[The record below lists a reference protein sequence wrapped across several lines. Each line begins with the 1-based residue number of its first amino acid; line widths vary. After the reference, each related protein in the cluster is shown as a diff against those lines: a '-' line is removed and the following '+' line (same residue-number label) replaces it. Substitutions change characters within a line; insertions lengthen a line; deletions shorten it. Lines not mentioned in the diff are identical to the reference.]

1 MKTIVYPLCILLV
14 LSFITGC
21 RRIDENSNSYLELSR
36 YIGERISVESISL
49 IPVHLKDGIKK
60 QDLFSCRS
68 KMYFYVDSAKC
79 TECKASALRKIEKNF
94 KDMPGDDFTIIAI
107 VRGDDYPNIKKLFET
122 YQITAPLFIDPDNS
136 IKKNN
141 SQFPNKDHFHVF
153 LTVNDTIVALGSPVD
168 NPKLVNLYKRYIT
181 HQK

>member
-1 MKTIVYPLCILLV
+1 MKTIVCPLCILLF
-14 LSFITGC
+14 LFFITGC

-36 YIGERISVESISL
+36 FIGERISVESISL

-60 QDLFSCRS
+60 QDLFSCRY

-94 KDMPGDDFTIIAI
+94 RNMPGGDFTIIAI
-107 VRGDDYPNIKKLFET
+107 VRGDDYPNVKKLFET
-122 YQITAPLFIDPDNS
+122 YQITTPLFIDPDNS
-136 IKKNN
+136 IRKNN
-141 SQFPNKDHFHVF
+141 PRFPDRDYFHVF

-168 NPKLVNLYKRYIT
+168 NPKLADLYKKYIT
-181 HQK
+181 HE